1 MPTRGK
7 QQRCKKRGKLPKQ
20 NVKVSLSSR
29 ALNYTHGHSFLLCIL
44 LNQLSRIWYGGWR
57 SFCFTCK
64 LLFFYASCMY
74 NLFFSFVCIVFFRLY
89 VLFFTV
95 VLFPF
100 FATNNTPSLPCH
112 THTHTPL
119 LPPSFFKWSTRET
132 VLQHAKKAVTD
143 NPGLTDLVLEHFLF
157 WILK

>member
-74 NLFFSFVCIVFFRLY
+74 NLFFSFVCIIFHCSFISFFCHKQH
-89 VLFFTV
+89 
-95 VLFPF
+95 P
-100 FATNNTPSLPCH
+100 LPALPH